1 MKCYTLFMAFLEGGA
16 VETVL
21 WPTKN
26 GFHRKKGDADMSR
39 LGDLIRLERTRQGLT
54 HKQVARKCGVS
65 DKYLMEVEAGT
76 RIIADDQARRILKS
90 MGMTEHTEADFTLD
104 DIAATVD
111 LQSAVPQLTRATEA
125 KKAPAKATKEA
136 EVVAESD
143 PGVAGSIW
151 LDALS
156 GVLKHVPIYN
166 AVMKEVGHRL
176 LPITN
181 GKIEGASPDKVF
193 YFMAPDNGLRGFR
206 VQRGDLL
213 LVVPAQAAVDGAIM
227 LLQTPQGR
235 VLRKVKRVN
244 DYQAMLQKY
253 DEAFESEIKNFN
265 ELTFVGRCVRLEAE
279 LT

>member
-1 MKCYTLFMAFLEGGA
+1 
-16 VETVL
+16 
-21 WPTKN
+21 
-26 GFHRKKGDADMSR
+26 MSR

-76 RIIADDQARRILKS
+76 RIIADDQARRILKA
-90 MGMTEHTEADFTLD
+90 MGMKEQTESDFTLD

-111 LQSAVPQLTRATEA
+111 LQSAVPQLTKAVEA
-125 KKAPAKATKEA
+125 KKPVKTEKSEAKT
-136 EVVAESD
+136 ESD

-156 GVLKHVPIYN
+156 GVLKHVPVYN

-193 YFMAPDNGLRGFR
+193 YFMAPDNDLRGFR
-206 VQRGDLL
+206 VQHGDLL

-235 VLRKVKRVN
+235 VLRKVKRYN

-253 DEAFESEIKNFN
+253 DDTFESELKNYN

-279 LT
+279 LS

>member
-1 MKCYTLFMAFLEGGA
+1 
-16 VETVL
+16 
-21 WPTKN
+21 
-26 GFHRKKGDADMSR
+26 MSR
-39 LGDLIRLERTRQGLT
+39 LGDLIRLERTRQGMT

-76 RIIADDQARRILKS
+76 RIIADDQARRILKA
-90 MGMTEHTEADFTLD
+90 MGMTQQTESDFTLD

-111 LQSAVPQLTRATEA
+111 LQSAVPQLTKAVEA
-125 KKAPAKATKEA
+125 KKPAKTEKA
-136 EVVAESD
+136 EEKTESD

-156 GVLKHVPIYN
+156 GVLKHVPVYN

-193 YFMAPDNGLRGFR
+193 YFMAPDNDLRGFR

-235 VLRKVKRVN
+235 VLRKVKRYN

-253 DEAFESEIKNFN
+253 DDTFESELKNYN

-279 LT
+279 LA

>member
-1 MKCYTLFMAFLEGGA
+1 
-16 VETVL
+16 
-21 WPTKN
+21 
-26 GFHRKKGDADMSR
+26 MSR

-76 RIIADDQARRILKS
+76 RIIADDQARRILKV
-90 MGMTEHTEADFTLD
+90 MGMKEHTEADFTLD

-111 LQSAVPQLTRATEA
+111 LQSAVPQLTRAAEKKKAVQAEA
-125 KKAPAKATKEA
+125 KPEA
-136 EVVAESD
+136 AAESD

-156 GVLKHVPIYN
+156 GVLKHVPVYN

-176 LPITN
+176 VPITN
-181 GKIEGASPDKVF
+181 GKIEGASPDKVY
-193 YFMAPDNGLRGFR
+193 YFMAPDNALRGFR

-235 VLRKVKRVN
+235 VLRKIKRVN

-253 DEAFESEIKNFN
+253 DEAFESEIHNYN
-265 ELTFVGRCVRLEAE
+265 ELTFVGRCVRLEAD

>member
-1 MKCYTLFMAFLEGGA
+1 
-16 VETVL
+16 
-21 WPTKN
+21 
-26 GFHRKKGDADMSR
+26 MSR

-76 RIIADDQARRILKS
+76 RIIADDQARRILKT
-90 MGMTEHTEADFTLD
+90 MGMQEHNEADFTLD

-111 LQSAVPQLTRATEA
+111 LQSAVPQITQAAAQKKTE
-125 KKAPAKATKEA
+125 KTKPQEGGEA
-136 EVVAESD
+136 D

-151 LDALS
+151 LDALA
-156 GVLKHVPIYN
+156 GVLKHVPVYN

-176 LPITN
+176 LPVTN
-181 GKIEGASPDKVF
+181 GKIEGAAPDKVY
-193 YFMAPDNGLRGFR
+193 YFMAPDNALRGFR
-206 VQRGDLL
+206 VHRGNIL

-253 DEAFESEIKNFN
+253 DESCESEIKNYN
-265 ELTFVGRCVRLEAE
+265 ELTFVGRCVRLEAD